1 MHNIDHIDKE
11 SFFTFAVDDRRGHAF
26 KLYKDRF
33 KLDIG
38 KFSFSNRVCD
48 SWNHLPNDIVTASSL
63 NIFKNK
69 HDRHLWVNW
78 GLQ

>member
-1 MHNIDHIDKE
+1 MY
-11 SFFTFAVDDRRGHAF
+11 SF

-33 KLDIG
+33 NVDIG

-48 SWNHLPNDIVTASSL
+48 SWNHLPMDIVTASSL

-69 HDRHLWVNW
+69 LDRHLRVSW
-78 GLQ
+78 GLE